1 MAEELTISE
10 VSKQYGVTYRTLRY
24 YEEEG
29 LLSPRR
35 EGEGRL
41 YDNEVLTR
49 IEMILL
55 GRRLGFSLAEIKEI
69 VSNADAID
77 STDLRHV
84 LSAGQILDQIEFL
97 ERRREEIERAIGI
110 LDSWRRPPM

>member
-1 MAEELTISE
+1 MTEELTISE

-29 LLSPRR
+29 LVRPRR
-35 EGEGRL
+35 QGEGRL

-49 IEMILL
+49 IETILL

-69 VSNADAID
+69 VSNANSMDF
-77 STDLRHV
+77 TDLRRL
-84 LSAGQILDQIEFL
+84 LSNRQILDQIEFL
-97 ERRREEIERAIGI
+97 ERRREEIDKAIEI